1 MIKKKHM
8 NKEIGLVLSSGGARG
23 AAQIGVIK
31 ALEKQ
36 DYKIKSLSGS
46 SIGSIILGMY
56 ARGEL
61 LEFEKWITS
70 FTEDEIVN
78 MLGFTLKKNGILKVD
93 GFFEI
98 LNEKFP
104 DKNIED
110 LKIPCAI
117 VATDIINNESVVF
130 NKGSLYKAIRASIS
144 IPSLIIPVYYNDTIL
159 VDGGVLEPIPINALP
174 YSDILDVYVINL
186 YAKEEGKSIIK
197 EQIKDVS
204 DTKQEKK
211 SRRYKAFINQIENFL
226 SRANI
231 RNILDYIT
239 SPATSIDNI
248 GYLNLLNSS
257 TSAMVERIAN
267 LTIQAY
273 KPDIVID
280 IPKDICKT
288 LDFGNIK
295 ELINFGEQR
304 TYETLEKLKSNKTK
318 GLND

>member
-248 GYLNLLNSS
+248 GYWIFEF
-257 TSAMVERIAN
+257 AKYI
-267 LTIQAY
+267 Y
-273 KPDIVID
+273 
-280 IPKDICKT
+280 
-288 LDFGNIK
+288 FGY
-295 ELINFGEQR
+295 GR
-304 TYETLEKLKSNKTK
+304 TYS
-318 GLND
+318 

>member
-248 GYLNLLNSS
+248 GYLNLLNTS

-280 IPKDICKT
+280 IPKDICKA

-295 ELINFGEQR
+295 ELIEYGEAK
-304 TYETLEKLKSNKTK
+304 TLETLKNTEK
-318 GLND
+318 